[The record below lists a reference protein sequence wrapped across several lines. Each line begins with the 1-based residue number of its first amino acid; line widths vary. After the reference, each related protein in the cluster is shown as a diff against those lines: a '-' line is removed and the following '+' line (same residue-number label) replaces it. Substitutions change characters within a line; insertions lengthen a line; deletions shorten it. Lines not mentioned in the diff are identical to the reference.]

1 MCQETEE
8 PAMAFDGIVVANL
21 VAELNQTILNGRI
34 SKIAQPEAD
43 ELLLTIKTNEGA
55 RRLAL
60 SASASL
66 PFVYLTDSNKP
77 SPMTAPLFCMVLRKH
92 IANGRITAIRQPGLE
107 RIIQFEIEHLD
118 EMGDLC
124 KKLLII
130 ELMGKYSNIIFCE
143 NTLKIIDSI
152 KRVPAQVSSVRE
164 VLPGRNYFIPDTQ
177 SKLNPL
183 TVSQEQFFDT
193 VCEKPMSLSKALVSS
208 FTGISTPSANEICH
222 RASLDADDATASLSA
237 DLRLHFYHVFDHV
250 MNDIRENHFSP
261 CIIYQGD
268 EPVDFSALLP
278 TQYQDL
284 TIQQEFSIS
293 VVLETYY
300 AKRNSYTRIRQKS
313 ADLRRH
319 ITTLLERNQKKLV
332 LQEKQMKD
340 TEKKDKY
347 KIYGEL
353 LNTYGYQAVEGAS
366 SVEVLNYYTNQP
378 MNIPLDPTLSPLLN
392 AQKYFARYNKLK
404 RTAEALSTQLEG
416 TRMEIAHL
424 ESILNALDIAETEDD
439 LSQIREELV
448 TYGYLRRKN
457 TGKKKSTKS
466 KPFHYRSSDGFDIY
480 VGKNNFQ
487 NDELTFK
494 FANGGDWWFHAKGM
508 PGSHVIVRTEG
519 KELPDATFEEAARLA
534 GYYSKGRDNE
544 KVEIDYLQ
552 RKNVKKPNG
561 AVAGY
566 VIYYTNYSMAI
577 TPDIKNIEKISE

>member
-1 MCQETEE
+1 
-8 PAMAFDGIVVANL
+8 MAFDGIVVANL

-43 ELLLTIKTNEGA
+43 ELLLTIKTGEGA

-457 TGKKKSTKS
+457 TDKKKSTKS

>member
-1 MCQETEE
+1 
-8 PAMAFDGIVVANL
+8 MAFDGIVVANL

-164 VLPGRNYFIPDTQ
+164 VLPGRDYFIPDTQ

-457 TGKKKSTKS
+457 TGKKKSIKS

-577 TPDIKNIEKISE
+577 TPDIKNIEKIPE

>member
-1 MCQETEE
+1 
-8 PAMAFDGIVVANL
+8 MAFDGIVVANL

>member
-1 MCQETEE
+1 
-8 PAMAFDGIVVANL
+8 MAFDGIVVANL
-21 VAELNQTILNGRI
+21 VAELNHTIQNGRI

-66 PFVYLTDSNKP
+66 PFVYLTEANKP

-92 IANGRITAIRQPGLE
+92 ISNGRIISITQPGLE

-130 ELMGKYSNIIFCE
+130 ELMGKYSNIIFCD
-143 NTLKIIDSI
+143 NSLNIIDSI
-152 KRVPAQVSSVRE
+152 KRVPSQISSVRE
-164 VLPGRNYFIPDTQ
+164 VLPGRPYFIPDTQ
-177 SKLNPL
+177 SKLDPL
-183 TVSQEQFFDT
+183 SIDERKFLDT
-193 VCEKPMSLSKALVSS
+193 VCVKPMSLSKALVST

-222 RASLDADDATASLSA
+222 RASLDADASTASLPP
-237 DLRLHFYHVFDHV
+237 DLRIHLFHVFDRT
-250 MNDIRENHFSP
+250 MEDIRNGQFSP
-261 CIIYQGD
+261 CIIYRGD
-268 EPVDFSALLP
+268 EPIDFSSILM

-284 TIQQEFSIS
+284 NVQQEDSIS
-293 VVLETYY
+293 AVLEQYY
-300 AKRNSYTRIRQKS
+300 AQRNSYTRIRQKS

-319 ITTLLERNQKKLV
+319 VVTLLERNQKKLA

-340 TEKKDKY
+340 TDKREKY
-347 KIYGEL
+347 KVYGEL
-353 LNTYGYQAVEGAS
+353 LNTYGYQTAEGAS

-378 MNIPLDPTLSPLLN
+378 LTIPLDPTISPLAN

-416 TRMEIAHL
+416 TRMEITHL
-424 ESILNALDIAETEDD
+424 DSVLNALDIAETEDD
-439 LSQIREELV
+439 LAQIREELI

-457 TGKKKSTKS
+457 TGKKKAVKS

-519 KELPDATFEEAARLA
+519 KELPDATFEEAAKLA
-534 GYYSKGRDNE
+534 GYYSKGRENE

-552 RKNVKKPNG
+552 RKNVKKPNS

-566 VIYYTNYSMAI
+566 VIYYTNYSMTI
-577 TPDIKNIEKISE
+577 TPDIKNILKISD